1 MITIGNPENCTGCLI
16 CEMVCS
22 FHHTHKFS
30 RSNSSIHVNKGIFSL
45 EKRAEIKIFY
55 EPDKGKPVCDVCI
68 GEESALCVSFCPE
81 NLIKLERE
89 SEP

>member
-1 MITIGNPENCTGCLI
+1 
-16 CEMVCS
+16 
-22 FHHTHKFS
+22 
-30 RSNSSIHVNKGIFSL
+30 VNKGISSL
-45 EKRAEIKIFY
+45 EKRAEIKIFC

-68 GEESALCVSFCPE
+68 GEEAPLCVSFCPE

>member
-1 MITIGNPENCTGCLI
+1 
-16 CEMVCS
+16 
-22 FHHTHKFS
+22 
-30 RSNSSIHVNKGIFSL
+30 VNKGIFSL

-68 GEESALCVSFCPE
+68 GEEAALCVSFCPE

>member
-1 MITIGNPENCTGCLI
+1 MIIIGSPENCTGCLI

-30 RSNSSIHVNKGIFSL
+30 RSNSSIHVNKGISIL
-45 EKRAEIKIFY
+45 EKRAEIKIFC
-55 EPDKGKPVCDVCI
+55 EPDKGKLVCDVCI
-68 GEESALCVSFCPE
+68 GEEAALCVSFCPE